1 MVKSKKF
8 PGQPIFSQVLQLIP
22 REILSGLVK
31 QYGSDRYVKKF
42 KTFDQLVAMLF
53 CALERC
59 TSTREVQT
67 GLQVW
72 EGRLVHL
79 GVHSYPCR
87 STLSDANRRCPEALF
102 GDLYHALVKLYYP
115 QLFPDSR
122 AALSQSERL
131 FIIDSSTIELFQD
144 VMRGAGMGKM
154 DGRRKGGV
162 KAHTMINAAHNIPCL
177 VYLSEAKENDRVVMD
192 KIDVPK
198 GSILVF
204 DKGYVKYR
212 QWQKW
217 TEAKIYW
224 VTRLNDEAY
233 YQVLEDRPV
242 NEKQAN
248 AGVSEDQLILLGSG
262 TTPGSEVIMARRV
275 KYYDADKER
284 WFVFVT
290 NHTQFS
296 ASHIADLYRKRWQ
309 IETLFKS
316 VKQNFQFRYFLGESA
331 NAICIQIWCAL
342 IADLLLKVIQRSV
355 KKKTWAL
362 SNLSAMIRMHLA
374 TYVDIFAFL
383 NNPEKALRRA
393 LALNPLQGKLIFDSC

>member
-22 REILSGLVK
+22 REILSSLVK

-296 ASHIADLYRKRWQ
+296 ASHIADLYRLVNWQ
-309 IETLFKS
+309 LHNLDKINGEILNAGGGLTSSTSLQELTQICQEVTGKIIPIKQVPET
-316 VKQNFQFRYFLGESA
+316 RT
-331 NAICIQIWCAL
+331 
-342 IADLLLKVIQRSV
+342 AD
-355 KKKTWAL
+355 
-362 SNLSAMIRMHLA
+362 IRMYITDNTKVTRLTGWA
-374 TYVDIFAFL
+374 PQIGVRQIVEDITDWL
-383 NNPEKALRRA
+383 DNNNKALEPI
-393 LALNPLQGKLIFDSC
+393 LK

>member
-1 MVKSKKF
+1 
-8 PGQPIFSQVLQLIP
+8 
-22 REILSGLVK
+22 
-31 QYGSDRYVKKF
+31 
-42 KTFDQLVAMLF
+42 
-53 CALERC
+53 
-59 TSTREVQT
+59 
-67 GLQVW
+67 
-72 EGRLVHL
+72 
-79 GVHSYPCR
+79 
-87 STLSDANRRCPEALF
+87 
-102 GDLYHALVKLYYP
+102 
-115 QLFPDSR
+115 
-122 AALSQSERL
+122 
-131 FIIDSSTIELFQD
+131 
-144 VMRGAGMGKM
+144 
-154 DGRRKGGV
+154 
-162 KAHTMINAAHNIPCL
+162 MINAAHNIPCL

-393 LALNPLQGKLIFDSC
+393 LSLNPLQGKLIFDSC